1 MKVFIVGEDAVTK
14 SVIKK
19 VLAYCSDDFEIVSE
33 LPVRGGQIKSKMM
46 EFNALSS
53 SFPVILLTDLD
64 TYVCAP
70 QLISQAIPLKNEKFI
85 FNVAIDEAEAWLM
98 ADRKGFADYFK
109 IKLEDMPSSHKTKQ
123 GGGKAVC
130 EMDFSYKSSMYLT
143 HELIKKSRNSGFIEQ
158 LTPRKGAAKGPE
170 YNSCI
175 LSFIQSKWNIDCAR
189 KNTDSLN
196 RMIRRIEQLLR
207 T

>member
-1 MKVFIVGEDAVTK
+1 MKVLVYIVGEDAVTK

-70 QLISQAIPLKNEKFI
+70 QLIS
-85 FNVAIDEAEAWLM
+85 
-98 ADRKGFADYFK
+98 
-109 IKLEDMPSSHKTKQ
+109 
-123 GGGKAVC
+123 
-130 EMDFSYKSSMYLT
+130 
-143 HELIKKSRNSGFIEQ
+143 
-158 LTPRKGAAKGPE
+158 
-170 YNSCI
+170 
-175 LSFIQSKWNIDCAR
+175 
-189 KNTDSLN
+189 
-196 RMIRRIEQLLR
+196 
-207 T
+207 